1 MCKNYFL
8 ISLLLSSVIVSC
20 GGGGGGEGGS
30 NTGGG
35 YGGGY
40 NTNNA
45 PVIDSSTTSF
55 SVSENQT
62 SAFTVLATDSDGD
75 SLTYTIN
82 GGEDRSLFNI
92 TSTGVVTFISAP
104 DFEVPTDANSDNIYV
119 LTVNV
124 SDGTLSDS
132 ETFQVE
138 VTNLTSDDVTT
149 SNYDGVLIRDG
160 YIQSATVCMAV
171 IDSDGNDT
179 CEGTTYTTSTNSD
192 GSFSLVIDANNTQD
206 VKLLANAGFN
216 PVTNDDDSFT
226 LGLIDPIT
234 DQNLVISPLSTMVYN
249 DSRFSY
255 ESLKEKLGVN
265 SNFMIRFDNPYLSVN
280 DAASNKAALV
290 NTQLLI
296 MYEAL
301 STLQSQSGV
310 SSNLASATRTSIN
323 EAILSRDASIETSL
337 GDTTLIREILLNLD
351 LPNYTVTNTQLE
363 NLSGSFSSFL
373 QKVYVDSNNEQAYFS
388 MTARDHVT
396 PLLKGILDNTI
407 DSTEIDQIIFDTLQW
422 VSDKSSRTNLTDV
435 ENFKTTSYTVGNS
448 GSSYYT
454 VDGVNADSTALV
466 IYARVGDTIVFEPT
480 TNSVFTQ
487 HPFEISTVQDDTAG
501 NSNIGS
507 NEGWSQSN
515 NSLTVTSNTPTTLY
529 PHCGGHS
536 GMYTDG
542 RIEIV
547 TTFDQSKIDINQ
559 TSGALEVN
567 GTVSVG
573 PYKGAS
579 GLTHKVYLRTAD
591 AGDSQHAHEF
601 NEYPGITFHMPADQG
616 YHGQSTSSGEVR
628 FKTKSHYTN

>member
-1 MCKNYFL
+1 MSKNYFL

-20 GGGGGGEGGS
+20 GGGGGGGGGS
-30 NTGGG
+30 NSGGG

-62 SAFTVLATDSDGD
+62 SAFTVSATDSDGD
-75 SLTYTIN
+75 PLTYTIN
-82 GGEDRSLFNI
+82 GGEDRLLFNI
-92 TSTGVVTFISAP
+92 TSTGVVTFILVP
-104 DFEVPTDANSDNIYV
+104 DFEVPNDANSDNIYV

-171 IDSDGNDT
+171 TDTDGNDT
-179 CEGTTYTTSTNSD
+179 CEGATYSTSTNSD
-192 GSFSLVIDANNTQD
+192 GSFSLAIDANNTQD

-234 DQNLVISPLSTMVYN
+234 DQNLVISPLSSMVYN

-265 SNFMIRFDNPYLSVN
+265 SNFMIRFDDPYLSVN

-310 SSNLASATRTSIN
+310 SSNLASSTRTSIN
-323 EAILSRDASIETSL
+323 EAILSRDVLTETSL

-515 NSLTVTSNTPTTLY
+515 NSLTVTSNTPTILY
-529 PHCGGHS
+529 PHCGVHS
-536 GMYTDG
+536 GMYTNG

-579 GLTHKVYLRTAD
+579 GFTHKVYLRTAD

-628 FKTKSHYTN
+628 FKTKSHY